1 MENIPLYIKI
11 EQKNVVTNT
20 KVFIKD
26 IAKLYCKNSSISKKV
41 GDLVLT
47 SISNKEN
54 QKIMFSIMFVID
66 MISKQFPEV
75 EIINMGESDFIV
87 EYLVPKKHS
96 LFFEYIKAAMQ
107 KK

>member
-47 SISNKEN
+47 
-54 QKIMFSIMFVID
+54 
-66 MISKQFPEV
+66 
-75 EIINMGESDFIV
+75 
-87 EYLVPKKHS
+87 
-96 LFFEYIKAAMQ
+96 
-107 KK
+107 